1 MNIACTAC
9 SARYGV
15 ADDKLIGKRVRI
27 TCKRCGTVL
36 IVDGNTNPPSVSAST
51 SIAPAKPASSRPPTV
66 EARSQAPVAAP
77 PFTVLFADGRQEQ
90 ADVAQIVR
98 FHRSGQLGTDSLV
111 WREGMAEW
119 LDPWNVE
126 EIAAAFRRMG
136 YARPSPAP
144 LAPAAGQPF
153 DDDDADEEATQIVDS
168 NPGHAPPAYDDA
180 EPATNVVDAPPRAQS
195 VRAAAPRGA
204 AAFDDDDPTYVAR
217 ASTSPSAAAREAQRA
232 RRASSLPPRDMASR
246 WSEPGQPTRE
256 AAPRAQKVSSPPPSS
271 RPSARTGTARA
282 RSTRPREQP
291 RDDLFA
297 RQSRAGSEEEQ
308 RAEAALGSYDPD
320 APRLTGARNES
331 SVLFSL
337 DSLLKKEQ
345 PAPRYTPPPPRRD
358 ESLLVDAG
366 ASLPA
371 GMSAGMPPALSA
383 PDFTA
388 PVSVAPPA
396 PALPSATFDY
406 EGNAARASR
415 AWLYVLLVIAVGLG
429 GLFAWRSGV
438 LEPLLMKAGLVSRP
452 PAPIPGPTVTPA
464 KPAAT
469 EPASAPAS
477 ESAVASAAAAPSAEP
492 STSATAARTA
502 PANTGAAAPA
512 QAPLAHAASTPPAHA
527 AATAPRESTP
537 KESASKE
544 SASRESSDTDTSSKE
559 TSAAPATGGAATPF
573 DTAAAKEVL
582 TSTAANAASCKEMG
596 GPTGNGRVSIT
607 FATSGRPTSVAVTG
621 DLAGTTVGSCV
632 ARLFRAARVPA
643 FTGEPVTVAKSFSIE

>member
-36 IVDGNTNPPSVSAST
+36 IVDGTTNPPTVNAST

-66 EARSQAPVAAP
+66 EARSPLPAASP

-90 ADVAQIVR
+90 ADIAQIVR
-98 FHRSGQLGTDSLV
+98 FHRSGQLGLDSLV

-119 LDPWNVE
+119 LDPWNVD

-136 YARPSPAP
+136 YARPSAAPA
-144 LAPAAGQPF
+144 AAAGQPF
-153 DDDDADEEATQIVDS
+153 DDDVDEEATQIVDS
-168 NPGHAPPAYDDA
+168 NPRHAPPAYDDA
-180 EPATNVVDAPPRAQS
+180 EPTTNVVESPRLTPS
-195 VRAAAPRGA
+195 SRAAAPRA
-204 AAFDDDDPTYVAR
+204 ASRATAFDDDDPTYVAR

-232 RRASSLPPRDMASR
+232 RRASSQPPTETAGR

-256 AAPRAQKVSSPPPSS
+256 AATRAQKVSSPPPSS

-291 RDDLFA
+291 REDLFA

-308 RAEAALGSYDPD
+308 QVEAAGSGYDPD

-345 PAPRYTPPPPRRD
+345 PVARYAPPPRRD
-358 ESLLVDAG
+358 ESMLVDSG
-366 ASLPA
+366 ASMPV
-371 GMSAGMPPALSA
+371 GMGAGMPPALSA

-388 PVSVAPPA
+388 PVSVPPPA

-406 EGNAARASR
+406 EGNAARSSR
-415 AWLYVLLVIAVGLG
+415 AWLYVLVVVAVGLG
-429 GLFAWRSGV
+429 GLLAWRSGA
-438 LEPLLMKAGLVSRP
+438 LEPLLVKVGVTSRR
-452 PAPIPGPTVTPA
+452 PAPIPVPTVATA
-464 KPAAT
+464 KPVAT
-469 EPASAPAS
+469 ETASAVPT
-477 ESAVASAAAAPSAEP
+477 ESAVASASAAPSATP
-492 STSATAARTA
+492 SASATAARTP
-502 PANTGAAAPA
+502 PANAGTAAAPA
-512 QAPLAHAASTPPAHA
+512 ATVAHASTTPAHA
-527 AATAPRESTP
+527 TPTAARESTP
-537 KESASKE
+537 KESVAKETASKE
-544 SASRESSDTDTSSKE
+544 SSDKDTSSKE
-559 TSAAPATGGAATPF
+559 ASAAPATAGASTPF

-582 TSTAANAASCKEMG
+582 TATAANAASCKEMG
-596 GPTGNGRVSIT
+596 GPTGNGKVSIT
-607 FATSGRPTSVAVTG
+607 FAASGRPTSVAVTG

-643 FTGEPVTVAKSFSIE
+643 FAGDPVTVAKSFSIE